1 LRAIARQLGRAPSTI
16 NPEVRRNGGSDRYR
30 AAASDQAAQFGDAL
44 EALAKMFAAH
54 ELVHDAGAVDE
65 DQGVADGVMRGPDL
79 HVRTVEGV
87 ADVDWVVEQDRCA
100 IAPAQLLADTPEAA
114 APGGQQGL

>member
-1 LRAIARQLGRAPSTI
+1 LVRAPSTI
-16 NPEVRRNGGSDRYR
+16 SREVRRNGGSARYR

-44 EALAKMFAAH
+44 EALAKMFAAL
-54 ELVHDAGAVDE
+54 ELVHDAGAAGE
-65 DQGVADGVMRGPDL
+65 DQGVAD
-79 HVRTVEGV
+79 
-87 ADVDWVVEQDRCA
+87 VDRVVEQDRCA